1 MSNDETRLIQQAKK
15 GNPAAF
21 AQLYDQYQPAIYRYI
36 LYRVDDADTAEDL
49 TAEVF
54 VRLVERID
62 RFTYQGRPLLAWLYT
77 IARNMVTD
85 HHRHAG
91 RSLPLF
97 LDGQWAG
104 DVADP
109 EEAAEDRLA
118 QRRLVTALACLTEDQ
133 RHVILLKFVEGMDND
148 TVAQTLGKSVG
159 AIKALQHRALD
170 ALRRILEGSGD
181 WKPGG

>member
-1 MSNDETRLIQQAKK
+1 MSNDETRLIQQAKR
-15 GNPAAF
+15 GDPAAF
-21 AQLYDQYQPAIYRYI
+21 AELYDRYQPAIYRYI
-36 LYRVDDADTAEDL
+36 FYRVDDVPTADDL

-62 RFTYQGRPLLAWLYT
+62 RFTYRGRPLLAWLYT
-77 IARNMVTD
+77 IARNLVAD
-85 HHRHAG
+85 HHRHTG
-91 RSLPLF
+91 RVLPLS
-97 LDGQWAG
+97 LDEQWAG
-104 DVADP
+104 DAADP
-109 EEAAEDRLA
+109 EKAAEYRLT
-118 QRRLVTALACLTEDQ
+118 QHRLVAALACLTEDQ

-159 AIKALQHRALD
+159 AIKALQHRALV